1 MKFAMPVTAHGC
13 NIQRMDGKSIGAR
26 IAQHREAKGLN
37 QSELARQLGVTP
49 QSVQKWESGGAP
61 RTKRLQE
68 IAAILGVR
76 VADLVGGSRPKSAD
90 DVEWPFD
97 KIRPDEW
104 ASLSDKDKGR
114 IEGYAERLIAEGK
127 SSVSTKTGTD

>member
-1 MKFAMPVTAHGC
+1 
-13 NIQRMDGKSIGAR
+13 MDGKSIGAR

-68 IAAILGVR
+68 IAAILGIQIV
-76 VADLVGGSRPKSAD
+76 DLVGGNPRQSTED
-90 DVEWPFD
+90 GEWPFD
-97 KIRPDEW
+97 RIRPEEW